1 MDPLDK
7 SNDEQDESQN
17 DNEGDIE
24 EIDEYD
30 FLFIA
35 KRIGLSFEELERLRY
50 SDALKIILKFNEK
63 KEQNATQ
70 SDIDMLAG

>member
-7 SNDEQDESQN
+7 SNNEQDESLN

>member
-7 SNDEQDESQN
+7 SSKENDDSQD
-17 DNEGDIE
+17 EGDIE

-35 KRIGLSFEELERLRY
+35 KNIGLSFKELEEIRY

-63 KEQNATQ
+63 NEKNATQ